1 MAKETTL
8 TKKQARAYEG
18 KLKALGKFPKIA
30 IGVFVVLFVLAF
42 LPWLCIYNTD
52 IPGAEILVNGWNAFF
67 CGITGKLSTPG
78 GLFGNM
84 DTFNYFAASACAP
97 LALYGMIAYL
107 CFIVSCALELV
118 LIFTKKHLLNCVAAV
133 TTLGGIV
140 FTILGYTA
148 AMSVN
153 QSNILVEY
161 CQSNPA
167 CSVESYAIFTA
178 VLAAVALVLNLIAG
192 IKYFTAKKSVK

>member
-97 LALYGMIAYL
+97 LARYGMIAYL